1 MAGSNVDPFLIQTV
15 VGRGTCEESRHSATA
30 IIYPQN
36 SAPLLFGTADRGTFL
51 RSVAKPF
58 QALALLRAGIGEA
71 YQITP
76 RELAVICS
84 SHAGEELHRD
94 LVKGL
99 LEKGDLAISDL
110 QCGIHAPFSR
120 SQRQRMLAEREP
132 LDATCNNCSGKHSG
146 MLLAALNQQQ
156 SLGGYLDFRHPL
168 QRAIRAM
175 VELFSGE
182 VLTEDRYGVDGCGA
196 PTYHMSLLS
205 IARAFQRLHHADFL
219 HGCGLGER
227 VQRVHDA
234 IDSHPKAF
242 SGEGRYPLL
251 WRPYLAGKLRAKE
264 GAEGVMVIWGK
275 KGSLVIK
282 SHDGADRGLIHVIPH
297 LLKRMH
303 WIDETTFD
311 RWLADH
317 PPRVRN
323 VAGKSVGEIYVEIPE
338 PLELEDPLTSVPGM
352 GLAR

>member
-1 MAGSNVDPFLIQTV
+1 MAGHTENVFQIQTI
-15 VGRGTCEESRHSATA
+15 VGRGTCEESRHTATA
-30 IIYPQN
+30 IMYPHGG
-36 SAPLLFGTADRGTFL
+36 APLLFGAADRGTFL

-58 QALALLRAGIGEA
+58 QALSLLRSGIDEA
-71 YQITP
+71 YTLTP
-76 RELAVICS
+76 RELAVICA

-94 LVKGL
+94 LVRGL
-99 LEKGDLAISDL
+99 LAKGDLSISDL
-110 QCGIHAPFSR
+110 KCGIHAPFSR
-120 SQRQRMLAEREP
+120 RQRQRMLSEKEP

-146 MLLAALNQQQ
+146 MLLAALHQEFEL
-156 SLGGYLDFRHPL
+156 SGYLEFRHPL

-175 VELFSGE
+175 IELFSGE
-182 VLTEDRYGVDGCGA
+182 VLTEERYGTDGCGA
-196 PTYHMSLLS
+196 PTYHMPLLS
-205 IARAFQRLHHADFL
+205 IARAFYRLHHTEFL
-219 HGCGLGER
+219 KGCGLENR

-242 SGEGRYPLL
+242 SGEGRLPLL
-251 WRPYLAGKLRAKE
+251 WRPYLAGKFRAKE

-297 LLKRMH
+297 LLKRAH

-311 RWLADH
+311 RWISDH
-317 PPRVRN
+317 PPRVTN
-323 VAGKSVGEIYVEIPE
+323 VAGKQVGEIYVEIPE

-352 GLAR
+352 GLVR